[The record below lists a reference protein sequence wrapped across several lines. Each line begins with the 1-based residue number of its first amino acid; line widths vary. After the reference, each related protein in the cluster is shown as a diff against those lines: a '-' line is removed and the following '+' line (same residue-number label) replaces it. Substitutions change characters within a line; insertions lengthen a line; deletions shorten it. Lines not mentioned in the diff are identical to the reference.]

1 MKSWIKRVLIY
12 IGVSLFSMILVYSTS
27 FEGER
32 IETREELESAFPIK
46 TGFPL
51 RFAELKY
58 PEIDPPLPWDYNGS
72 CCYHEITSWP
82 NYWISV
88 LIVFVFLLLFTEVVR
103 YLIRRYSQ

>member
-12 IGVSLFSMILVYSTS
+12 KGIWLFSMIIVFSTS

-32 IETREELESAFPIK
+32 IETREELASAFPIK

-58 PEIDPPLPWDYNGS
+58 PEIDIHHFHGTIMGAVA
-72 CCYHEITSWP
+72 ITK
-82 NYWISV
+82 
-88 LIVFVFLLLFTEVVR
+88 
-103 YLIRRYSQ
+103 